1 MPEDFISRKVKSS
14 EELKFR
20 QTILFSHITALTNEV
35 MKWMFELS
43 ISPVCVCACILS
55 FSKACWNMELWHL
68 GYTVLIFLTFIL
80 TSKLNTNLILNIK
93 PSSSSTY
100 QHFSLPFLLQ
110 TSLANA
116 ASAKWEIL
124 PWIFLENELSCLN
137 SLSLQKYV
145 KKQRLKE
152 ISTHWASH
160 WRVNHRTF
168 FLKQEG
174 LKLGSGLEPKEL
186 WVSLPTLLSILEFFP
201 SSFFSIVFMRFL
213 WNPSS
218 FFPYPPSC
226 SNCFLLLQ
234 WLPPDFSWLSLW
246 VHLHGWSYCP
256 SSHLSVTCYSP
267 LPNPDHESRAKA
279 GTRQ

>member
-1 MPEDFISRKVKSS
+1 MGYLNLILPLFVSYAWWFYLQEGR
-14 EELKFR
+14 EFR
-20 QTILFSHITALTNEV
+20 RIKIQTNNLILSHNCI
-35 MKWMFELS
+35 ELS
-43 ISPVCVCACILS
+43 ISPVYVCMCVCVCVCVCACTL
-55 FSKACWNMELWHL
+55 FLQGRACWNLEPWYLS
-68 GYTVLIFLTFIL
+68 YTVLIFFTIIL
-80 TSKLNTNLILNIK
+80 TSKFNTNLILNIK
-93 PSSSSTY
+93 PSSSSTH
-100 QHFSLPFLLQ
+100 QHLSLPFLLQ

-145 KKQRLKE
+145 KKQQLKE
-152 ISTHWASH
+152 ISTHWASY

-186 WVSLPTLLSILEFFP
+186 WVSLPTLLSILDFFP

-218 FFPYPPSC
+218 FFP
-226 SNCFLLLQ
+226 
-234 WLPPDFSWLSLW
+234 
-246 VHLHGWSYCP
+246 
-256 SSHLSVTCYSP
+256 
-267 LPNPDHESRAKA
+267 
-279 GTRQ
+279 